1 MTTFTIHWWIIFFT
15 LLACFVISL
24 GQTPTAQ
31 VTAQVTPQVHVVVI
45 VLTDT
50 NQLPIV
56 LRAITNAVPT
66 AVIYKPHPKVVALE
80 AEIKLMERRFK
91 ETYDG
96 YPDTYAAPFTP
107 EGSAQLDRLI
117 NIWAWKAKD
126 AATIKAKKDELDKWT
141 R

>member
-1 MTTFTIHWWIIFFT
+1 MKAIPIILLT
-15 LLACFVISL
+15 LLACFTLALVKAS
-24 GQTPTAQ
+24 TPE
-31 VTAQVTPQVHVVVI
+31 VTPQVTPQVNVVVI

-66 AVIYKPHPKVVALE
+66 AVVYKPHKPHPKVVALE

-96 YPDTYAAPFTP
+96 YPDTYAAPSTP
-107 EGSAQLDRLI
+107 EGTAQLDRLI
-117 NIWAWKAKD
+117 NLWAWKAKD
-126 AATIKAKKDELDKWT
+126 AATIQAKKDELSKWT
-141 R
+141 P